1 MDELNMSDGNFI
13 NIRVIKMKKRR
24 VCINLENSNEN
35 RIDVKEDSDKI
46 RIE

>member
-1 MDELNMSDGNFI
+1 MDELNMSDGHCI

-35 RIDVKEDSDKI
+35 RIDVKEDRDNS
-46 RIE
+46 